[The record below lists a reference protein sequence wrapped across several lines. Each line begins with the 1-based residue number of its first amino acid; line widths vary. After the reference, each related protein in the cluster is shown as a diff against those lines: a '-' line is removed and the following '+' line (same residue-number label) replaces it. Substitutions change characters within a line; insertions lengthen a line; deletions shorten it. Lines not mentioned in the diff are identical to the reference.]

1 MNTDET
7 RIGRLPLAH
16 GETTSRI
23 IGAAF
28 EVHNTLGYRFLEKVY
43 QRAMQVELI
52 RRGSSAEMEIPIKVL
67 YKQAV
72 VGDYY
77 ADVFVDRCVIVE
89 VKVAKCYN
97 SEDEAQLLNELK
109 ATGVKVGVLVNFGR
123 ERVEYK
129 RMIL

>member
-7 RIGRLPLAH
+7 RIGRLRLAH
-16 GETTSRI
+16 GETT
-23 IGAAF
+23 
-28 EVHNTLGYRFLEKVY
+28 
-43 QRAMQVELI
+43 
-52 RRGSSAEMEIPIKVL
+52 
-67 YKQAV
+67 
-72 VGDYY
+72 YY
-77 ADVFVDRCVIVE
+77 ADVFVDGRVILE